1 MYNELVK
8 SNVPE
13 MPLRV
18 WQNHNPLEKPSF
30 CNLHFHDEIEII
42 AVAGGIKHVWVDEI
56 EYILSAGDVVFINS
70 RIPHRV
76 QIDPP
81 CSNYAVMQFRADAF
95 LDLPHENRPLRHLAR
110 FLNNASESPIRLFRK
125 DTDGD
130 ELFRYVYDLCRERD
144 ASEPFYN
151 IRVRGFVY
159 LILGYLYRKE
169 ALQTTETQL
178 HSRAI
183 EKVLPALAYIDDH
196 YAEDIPLFTL
206 AELCNLSEGYFCR
219 QFKAAT
225 GSTFIEYL
233 NFVRIYNAEKL
244 LNHTKK
250 PILDISMEVGFSTVS
265 YFNRTF
271 RRFKSCSPSNYRRAQ
286 YLQQ

>member
-18 WQNHNPLEKPSF
+18 WRNQNKLSVPSF

-42 AVAGGIKHVWVDEI
+42 AVTNGIKHVWVDET
-56 EYILSAGDVVFINS
+56 EYILTDGDVVFINS
-70 RIPHRV
+70 RIPHRT

-81 CSNYAVMQFRADAF
+81 FSNNVVLQFRADTF
-95 LDLPHENRPLRHLAR
+95 LDLPHGNRPLRHLAR
-110 FLNNASESPIRLFRK
+110 FLNNASECPIRVFHK
-125 DTDGD
+125 STDGD
-130 ELFRYVYDLCRERD
+130 ELLRYVNDLCREREES
-144 ASEPFYN
+144 APFYN
-151 IRVRGFVY
+151 IRLRGFVY
-159 LILGYLYRKE
+159 LILGYLYRNE
-169 ALQTTETQL
+169 ALQTTEAQL
-178 HSRAI
+178 NNRAI
-183 EKVLPALAYIDDH
+183 EKVFPALAYIDEH
-196 YAEDIPLFTL
+196 YAEDIPLSTL
-206 AELCNLSEGYFCR
+206 GSLCGLSEGYFCR

-244 LNHTKK
+244 LNRSEK

-271 RRFKSCSPSNYRRAQ
+271 RRFKSCSPGNYRRAQ
-286 YLQQ
+286 YLRE